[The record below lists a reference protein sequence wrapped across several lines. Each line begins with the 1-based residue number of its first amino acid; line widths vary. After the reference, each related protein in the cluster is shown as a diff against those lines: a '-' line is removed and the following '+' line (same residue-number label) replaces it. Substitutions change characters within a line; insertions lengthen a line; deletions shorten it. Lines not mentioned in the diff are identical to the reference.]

1 MSIICDN
8 CRYTSDQ
15 LQTAKKQIKELE
27 KELERSTKETTQQ
40 KQDALKTTEKMK
52 NKLKTHK
59 LQVIDLK
66 TQERETQEK
75 LQSVSEQLDSAI
87 ERLTKREDE
96 INRLQTTLTNQPQ
109 PQPSNTNQLN
119 QQLITKHK
127 EEITN
132 LTNIIEEK
140 DTIIDQLIDYRI
152 KHKQQPTAQPQ
163 RQQKTKRIL
172 LMGDSNANTI
182 NQHLHN
188 KPTTYRLV
196 TTFNLN
202 KLNQQ
207 IQDYKDDINEY
218 DQILILI
225 GTNHLKLG
233 QANDIH
239 RDITAI
245 TQPLDQN
252 KLLIIEPP
260 RLSNTNHE
268 IERKTLVKLHK
279 KTNQKTINPY
289 PINLILKPDGIH
301 LTNETAQ
308 QTANE
313 LMKILETEPIQ
324 ETHKTT
330 PNKTNTSSNRPKT
343 QQSQQSQQPQRSYRP
358 RTNQT
363 EDREKD
369 YIDYVDLR
377 RIQNQQQHS
386 LTHNRERRQKHQ
398 IHNLKTQHKSPLRHQ
413 HRDGTINPD
422 PPKQVVESES
432 L

>member
-1 MSIICDN
+1 MEPLIELELPTSPNEEMDIKTDNTEEETNKKPNEDHNEDTANPTPTNTQPTPTATTSNKNTNRTNPKNQPQDSTPTNTRPVRETTRKLAGNFKQLATGNPTKLTKDNKNCDN

-40 KQDALKTTEKMK
+40 KKDALKTTEKMK
-52 NKLKTHK
+52 NELKTHK

-109 PQPSNTNQLN
+109 PSNINRLN

-127 EEITN
+127 EEISN

-152 KHKQQPTAQPQ
+152 EHKQPPTAQPQ
-163 RQQKTKRIL
+163 PQQKTKRIL

-188 KPTTYRLV
+188 KPTTTYRLV

-202 KLNQQ
+202 EVNQQ

-233 QANDIH
+233 QQANDIH

-245 TQPLDQN
+245 TQPLYQN

-260 RLSNTNHE
+260 RLSNTTMKLKEKHLSNY
-268 IERKTLVKLHK
+268 IRKPTKR
-279 KTNQKTINPY
+279 PS
-289 PINLILKPDGIH
+289 
-301 LTNETAQ
+301 
-308 QTANE
+308 
-313 LMKILETEPIQ
+313 
-324 ETHKTT
+324 T
-330 PNKTNTSSNRPKT
+330 PTPSTS
-343 QQSQQSQQPQRSYRP
+343 YL
-358 RTNQT
+358 NQT
-363 EDREKD
+363 E
-369 YIDYVDLR
+369 
-377 RIQNQQQHS
+377 S
-386 LTHNRERRQKHQ
+386 T
-398 IHNLKTQHKSPLRHQ
+398 
-413 HRDGTINPD
+413 
-422 PPKQVVESES
+422 
-432 L
+432 